1 MMSYEAAHTDCFT
14 HNDGTLKKKFRR
26 LLMNSTFFR
35 GVRSSLTNEAVGF
48 RSQMMINGQM
58 NTNED
63 ALRSHS
69 QFFKHKLK

>member
-1 MMSYEAAHTDCFT
+1 
-14 HNDGTLKKKFRR
+14 
-26 LLMNSTFFR
+26 MNSTFFR
-35 GVRSSLTNEAVGF
+35 GVRSSLTNETVGF
-48 RSQMMINGQM
+48 RSQMMINGLM